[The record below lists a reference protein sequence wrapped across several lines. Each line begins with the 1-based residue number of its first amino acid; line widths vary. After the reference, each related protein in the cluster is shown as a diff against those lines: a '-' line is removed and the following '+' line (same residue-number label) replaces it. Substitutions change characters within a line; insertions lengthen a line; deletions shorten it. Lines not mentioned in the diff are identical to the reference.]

1 MTNLAHNLQ
10 ATAGSHPH
18 RVALRQGDVLFTY
31 AQLNGE
37 VARAAAWLAD
47 KGVRP
52 GDRVAI
58 MIPNVY
64 AFSIFYYAILR
75 SGAIVVP
82 MNPLYKSRE
91 IEYYLGDSGAKLAI
105 IWSES
110 AGEASQAVSTLGVEM
125 IEIDSGFIA
134 MFGKHPDASHI
145 AERFRIGFPPT
156 SRSLDVGEQE
166 RHDPRRWVPRGHS
179 HRMSHNALFNAAIV
193 TNFRDSRNSS
203 ISRPC

>member
-18 RVALRQGDVLFTY
+18 RIALRQGDVLFTY

-64 AFSIFYYAILR
+64 AFPLYRTGFHRGEPSKRAGGDSAVPTGRRIRRRIELIAR
-75 SGAIVVP
+75 ADIVVRARFGL
-82 MNPLYKSRE
+82 NP
-91 IEYYLGDSGAKLAI
+91 
-105 IWSES
+105 S
-110 AGEASQAVSTLGVEM
+110 A
-125 IEIDSGFIA
+125 
-134 MFGKHPDASHI
+134 P
-145 AERFRIGFPPT
+145 
-156 SRSLDVGEQE
+156 
-166 RHDPRRWVPRGHS
+166 
-179 HRMSHNALFNAAIV
+179 
-193 TNFRDSRNSS
+193 
-203 ISRPC
+203 